1 MPILCRL
8 PYRLLGI
15 SISTIRCTNA
25 FAPYLVVLQTRC
37 ASLLTFRFYLSNFLN
52 QKLFTAEMSVLRRY
66 LPAVAL
72 QAVRPRATT

>member
-15 SISTIRCTNA
+15 STSTIRCTNA
-25 FAPYLVVLQTRC
+25 FAPCSVVLQTRY
-37 ASLLTFRFYLSNFLN
+37 AGLLTFRFYLSNFLN
-52 QKLFTAEMSVLRRY
+52 QKLFIAEMSVLLLY